1 MMMRTD
7 HFDESTVEQ
16 AAKEWLAEIGFHT
29 GYAPVDAAV
38 EDVRNS
44 LGDCV
49 LWIHVTDALTRLNPG
64 VDPDLVRSAVARIQR
79 AESQDVMSE
88 NQRLHELMVRGVPV
102 ETTDDDGRPS
112 TVRLQLVDFD
122 TPGNNDWRALNQ
134 FTIIEAGHNRRPDVL
149 IFLNGLPVGLLELK
163 NPADENATLRNAWN
177 QIQTYRREI
186 PSVFIP
192 NVVTV
197 ISDGTSAAMSSFT
210 GGFEHYAPWKT
221 IDGRDVITNRPALE
235 VLLKG
240 VFAPARFLDILR
252 NFVVYS
258 DEAVTDHATGQRRRA
273 TIKRIA
279 KYHQYWAVNAA
290 VESTVRA
297 AGPAGDKR
305 GGVVWHTQGSGK
317 SFEMV
322 FYAAKLM
329 RDPRMANP
337 TLVFITDRNDLD
349 DQLYGEVFGPHRSC
363 RKPRSRQLDETI
375 FAVC

>member
-1 MMMRTD
+1 MR
-7 HFDESTVEQ
+7 
-16 AAKEWLAEIGFHT
+16 L
-29 GYAPVDAAV
+29 
-38 EDVRNS
+38 R
-44 LGDCV
+44 
-49 LWIHVTDALTRLNPG
+49 
-64 VDPDLVRSAVARIQR
+64 
-79 AESQDVMSE
+79 
-88 NQRLHELMVRGVPV
+88 
-102 ETTDDDGRPS
+102 
-112 TVRLQLVDFD
+112 LVDFD

-149 IFLNGLPVGLLELK
+149 VFLNGLPVGLLELK

-235 VLLKG
+235 VLRQG
-240 VFAPARFLDILR
+240 SVCACAFLDILR

-258 DEAVTDHATGQRRRA
+258 DEAATDHATGQRRRA

-305 GGVVWHTQGSGK
+305 GGVVWHTRG
-317 SFEMV
+317 
-322 FYAAKLM
+322 L
-329 RDPRMANP
+329 
-337 TLVFITDRNDLD
+337 
-349 DQLYGEVFGPHRSC
+349 
-363 RKPRSRQLDETI
+363 RQEL
-375 FAVC
+375 